1 MADNEL
7 SPFEKLETEPAVV
20 DKLKFCDGTPTPA
33 GSCGDVPL
41 KPVRSSELCSNGT
54 EASTLSFVN
63 AGEIEGWSHWDA
75 PIHESPLHTS
85 VSRTKHPTAVFEDQH
100 SESLCLSLPRT
111 EHSKVSS
118 V

>member
-7 SPFEKLETEPAVV
+7 SPFGKLETEFAVV

-41 KPVRSSELCSNGT
+41 KPVRSSEVCSSGT

-63 AGEIEGWSHWDA
+63 ADEIKGWSH
-75 PIHESPLHTS
+75 
-85 VSRTKHPTAVFEDQH
+85 
-100 SESLCLSLPRT
+100 
-111 EHSKVSS
+111 
-118 V
+118 